1 MKKKLEGRVAIV
13 TGASRGIG
21 KVLAVALAKEGAA
34 VTVAAKTDAP
44 SDKLPGTIHDA
55 VEEIE
60 KAGGRAIAVKCN
72 VREESEIDR
81 MVGRTV
87 KAFGKVDILIN
98 NAGAIFLS
106 DVIDT
111 PPGRFDLVMDV
122 NARASFLCSRAVLP
136 GMMERKWGHIL
147 MMSPPLNYA
156 KVNGKAAYMLSK
168 LGMTMIGQGLAREVQ
183 DYHIAVNALWPMTA
197 IESQATIHFQMG
209 DPSQWRKPE
218 IMADAVLALLAHE
231 PPTLT
236 GEALYDEDVLRR
248 VGVSDFSKYAVVPGT
263 HPPPLSKI
271 FAGE

>member
-1 MKKKLEGRVAIV
+1 MRLKGRVAIV

-21 KVLAVALAKEGAA
+21 RVLAVALAREGAA

-81 MVGRTV
+81 MVERTV
-87 KAFGKVDILIN
+87 KEFGKVDILIN

-106 DVIDT
+106 DVVDT

-136 GMMERKWGHIL
+136 GMIQRRWGHIL
-147 MMSPPLNYA
+147 MMSPPMNFA
-156 KVNGKAAYMLSK
+156 KTSGKAAYMLSK
-168 LGMTMIGQGLAREVQ
+168 LGMTLIAQGLADEVKA
-183 DYHIAVNALWPMTA
+183 HNIGVNALWPVTA

-209 DPSQWRKPE
+209 EPSQWRKPE
-218 IMADAVLALLAHE
+218 IMSDAVLAILTRE
-231 PPTLT
+231 PSKLT
-236 GEALYDEDVLRR
+236 GKALYDEDVLREM
-248 VGVSDFSKYAVVPGT
+248 GVTDFSKYACVPGT
-263 HPPPLSKI
+263 NPPPLSKL
-271 FAGE
+271 FAAGE